1 MDRSLPSLNALRA
14 FEAAARLGRM
24 TLAGAELSV
33 THGAVSRQVRQL
45 EQSLGVALFEGP
57 KTRLRLTE
65 AGATLLPYLT
75 EGLER
80 MEAGVRAVAD
90 EAQGVLDVSSMGT
103 FSMRWLIPRLHR
115 FRKSH
120 PDIEVRLVAG
130 DGPPDFGRRDRF
142 DIALRVGPGPWPDDA
157 LATPLITEHIGAVM
171 APLIAGRL
179 DPADPRSVSLV
190 PRLESVTRP
199 SAWSDWWSLVAVG
212 PCDLGGAPHEH
223 FYFMLEAAT
232 GGLGACVAPWTLVMD
247 DIRAGRLVAPFGF
260 VASGQTYVAL
270 RRRGRAGRKADA
282 FIDWLAEEARATPG
296 PPLP

>member
-1 MDRSLPSLNALRA
+1 MPSLNALRA

-24 TLAGAELSV
+24 TLAGEELSV

-45 EQSLGVALFEGP
+45 ERSLGVPLFEGP
-57 KTRLRLTE
+57 KSRLRLTE

-90 EAQGVLDVSSMGT
+90 EARGALDVSSMGT

-115 FRKSH
+115 FQASH
-120 PDIEVRLVAG
+120 PDIEVRLAAG
-130 DGPPDFGRRDRF
+130 DGPPDFSRRDRF
-142 DIALRVGPGPWPDDA
+142 DVAVRVGPGPWPGDA
-157 LATPLITEHIGAVM
+157 QATPLFAEHVGAVM
-171 APLIAGRL
+171 APAIARRL
-179 DPADPRSVSLV
+179 DPADPRSVVLV
-190 PRLESVTRP
+190 PRLETVSRP
-199 SAWSDWWSLVAVG
+199 GTWADWWSRVTAG

-232 GGLGACVAPWTLVMD
+232 GGLGACIAPWTLVMD

-260 VASGQTYVAL
+260 VASGQTYAAL
-270 RRRGRAGRKADA
+270 RRRGRHNRKADA
-282 FIDWLAEEARATPG
+282 FIAWLEEEAQATPG
-296 PPLP
+296 PP